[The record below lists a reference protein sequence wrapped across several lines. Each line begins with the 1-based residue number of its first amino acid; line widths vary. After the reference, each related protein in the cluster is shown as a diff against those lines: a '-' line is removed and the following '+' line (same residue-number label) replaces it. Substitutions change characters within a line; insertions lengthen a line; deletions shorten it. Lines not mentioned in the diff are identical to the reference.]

1 MQTLIRELMPVVY
14 HASLLC
20 RLRSRAGEIERT
32 RVARE
37 LHDGIIQSLISAE
50 MHIHVL
56 RQRVAAQ
63 PNLTDNE
70 LSVVQRIV
78 HEEVINLRELMQ
90 RMKPIDLEPEQ
101 LPGALADIVSRFQ
114 GETNISV
121 SLAADLVNVALPPRT
136 CAEVARIVQEA
147 LSNVRKHS
155 GARRVQIQCA
165 RDDGQWKLVIEDDGR
180 GFGFAGRISQRE
192 LDRGTLPPHPSGGA
206 RPTWRGPMVIK
217 DSVRAIGGE
226 LVIES
231 TPGRGARLEIVFPE
245 TPRERADLSI
255 SLAGPGRG
263 QQNASL
269 DARFPPPK
277 AAAARANPL
286 F

>member
-1 MQTLIRELMPVVY
+1 
-14 HASLLC
+14 
-20 RLRSRAGEIERT
+20 
-32 RVARE
+32 VARE

-63 PNLTDNE
+63 PSLTDKE

-78 HEEVINLRELMQ
+78 HEEVLNLRELMQ

-101 LPGALADIVSRFQ
+101 LPGALADIVNRFQ
-114 GETNISV
+114 RETNITV
-121 SLAADLVNVALPPRT
+121 SFASDLVDVALPPRT

-165 RDDGQWKLVIEDDGR
+165 RDGGRWKLVIEDDGR
-180 GFGFAGRISQRE
+180 GFGFAGRISHRE
-192 LDRGTLPPHPSGGA
+192 LERGTLPPHPSGGA

-231 TPGRGARLEIVFPE
+231 SPEKGARLEIVFPE
-245 TPRERADLSI
+245 TPREKGDLSI
-255 SLAGPGRG
+255 SPAGLGRR
-263 QQNASL
+263 QQNATV
-269 DARFPPPK
+269 DARFPLAK
-277 AAAARANPL
+277 RAAARANPL

>member
-1 MQTLIRELMPVVY
+1 
-14 HASLLC
+14 
-20 RLRSRAGEIERT
+20 
-32 RVARE
+32 
-37 LHDGIIQSLISAE
+37 
-50 MHIHVL
+50 
-56 RQRVAAQ
+56 
-63 PNLTDNE
+63 
-70 LSVVQRIV
+70 
-78 HEEVINLRELMQ
+78 
-90 RMKPIDLEPEQ
+90 
-101 LPGALADIVSRFQ
+101 
-114 GETNISV
+114 
-121 SLAADLVNVALPPRT
+121 
-136 CAEVARIVQEA
+136 
-147 LSNVRKHS
+147 
-155 GARRVQIQCA
+155 
-165 RDDGQWKLVIEDDGR
+165 
-180 GFGFAGRISQRE
+180 
-192 LDRGTLPPHPSGGA
+192 
-206 RPTWRGPMVIK
+206 MVIK